1 MKSFTLFK
9 AVRKTILVGMV
20 RNDVRHSRNQI
31 DHHIR
36 QWKLLAA
43 GGMFEVVWKLFENL
57 KMLPLKMIDGQF
69 KESLAVVNTRIYEPR

>member
-20 RNDVRHSRNQI
+20 RNDVKHSRNQI

-43 GGMFEVVWKLFENL
+43 SVKFEVAWKFFEKFGNAATEN
-57 KMLPLKMIDGQF
+57 D
-69 KESLAVVNTRIYEPR
+69 